1 MCTHTSGA
9 EHGRDTV
16 AGMIDPAPPL
26 AIERRGCTL
35 VLCGEVDAHTAPL
48 LAEQLRGALPERR
61 VELDMAAVTFMD
73 STGLRVIITD
83 LQRRR
88 ADQLELVVVRPSE
101 KVARLIELTGLT
113 PYLRV
118 EPLQES

>member
-1 MCTHTSGA
+1 MT
-9 EHGRDTV
+9 
-16 AGMIDPAPPL
+16 DPAPPL

-35 VLCGEVDAHTAPL
+35 VLCGEVDAYTAPL
-48 LAEQLRGALPERR
+48 LEEQLCDALPERR

-73 STGLRVIITD
+73 STGLRVILTD

-88 ADQLELVVVRPSE
+88 ADDLELVVVRPSE
-101 KVARLIELTGLT
+101 TVARLIELTGLM

-118 EPLQES
+118 EPPLES